1 MLDKKYTIQN
11 AVLTEE
17 ILDEPAARLNICLAD
32 PWHDYLNRH
41 RLQKQQCHGEG
52 SAVLTLALN
61 GDE

>member
-32 PWHDYLNRH
+32 P
-41 RLQKQQCHGEG
+41 
-52 SAVLTLALN
+52 
-61 GDE
+61 